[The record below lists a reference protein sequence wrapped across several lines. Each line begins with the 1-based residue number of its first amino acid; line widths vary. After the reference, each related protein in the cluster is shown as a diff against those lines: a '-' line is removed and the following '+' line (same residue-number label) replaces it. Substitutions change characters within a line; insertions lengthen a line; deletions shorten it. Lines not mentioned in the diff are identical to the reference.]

1 MNSKNNK
8 NNCESL
14 VEIEKS
20 FLEGGINVE
29 PSEIKEK
36 FDQVDKKINLQ
47 DERLR
52 TLEIEFAKNNETLS
66 NVKQGQEEL
75 KGSIQKIENN
85 IISNHN
91 AVLNSLNTLIINKN
105 DNLTKIEMSKN
116 EKESKVETA
125 KIDNKGKIY
134 IQLFIFLGGLATVC
148 GTIYVAMK
156 QIYNLI

>member
-1 MNSKNNK
+1 MESINKCDSYKNYFYDEVGENS
-8 NNCESL
+8 
-14 VEIEKS
+14 
-20 FLEGGINVE
+20 EGDGIAVDTI
-29 PSEIKEK
+29 EIKEK
-36 FDQVDKKINLQ
+36 FNQVDKKINSQ

-85 IISNHN
+85 IMSNHN

-105 DNLTKIEMSKN
+105 DNLTKLEMSKN

-134 IQLFIFLGGLATVC
+134 IQLFVFLGSLATVAS
-148 GTIYVAMK
+148 GMYIAMK
-156 QIYNLI
+156 

>member
-156 QIYNLI
+156 